1 MKKRSKRIFIIL
13 FLAIFILAAAAGLC
27 LFLYQQRYLPVA
39 WASESFSE
47 TDAVLDNPYRGFYQI
62 HAYSLNEENE
72 SLTETLEKHIE
83 KNEALALVLVEI
95 SLKNYSESALSDNAL
110 EQIDTIL
117 SAWAKS
123 GKQIILRF
131 LYDWDGNGLTSE
143 PSSLE
148 QVLAHMEQV
157 AEIVNRYA
165 DSIHILQG
173 VFVGS
178 YGEMN
183 ESSYLGDEDLTTLIT
198 YLAELTDPSIYLAVR
213 TPAQWRTIT
222 GLISLPESFPAF
234 DGSLL
239 SRLGLYNDGILGS
252 ETDLGTYDN
261 TSRAGSSTPSD
272 KGTRA
277 EELAFQDELCRYVPN
292 GGEVV
297 GDYTLGDL
305 DAAIDTLSRMHVSYL
320 NEGYD
325 TTVLETWEEITYD
338 GDDVFN
344 GRSGYD
350 YISAHLG
357 YRYILTGTALE
368 FNTWFDEEANFSF
381 TIQNVG
387 FASSTRDF
395 EAMITLQ
402 KTDDSDVASD
412 HSVSNEVT
420 ADTSSADSD
429 DAAANVSSAGF
440 ADAAVSAS
448 DTASDTETEV
458 LSYTADLDLRSLSSE
473 GSTDGMVSIP
483 VRILSEGAYTAYL
496 TLTDSVTGEEI
507 ALASSPDASEYG
519 YPLGT
524 LTIGEGS
531 LTADP

>member
-13 FLAIFILAAAAGLC
+13 FPAILILAAAAGIC
-27 LFLYQQRYLPVA
+27 LFLYQQRYLPVS
-39 WASESFSE
+39 WSSESFSE

-83 KNEALALVLVEI
+83 ENEALSLVLVEI
-95 SLKNYSESALSDNAL
+95 NLKEYAESALSDNAL
-110 EQIDTIL
+110 AQVDAIL
-117 SAWAKS
+117 SAWAES
-123 GKQIILRF
+123 GQQIILRF
-131 LYDWDGNGLTSE
+131 LYDWDGNGFSGE
-143 PSSLE
+143 PSSLD
-148 QVLAHMEQV
+148 QVLEHMEQV
-157 AEIVNRYA
+157 SEIINHYA

-183 ESSYLGDEDLTTLIT
+183 ESAYLGNEDLISLIT
-198 YLAELTDPSIYLAVR
+198 HLAELTDPSIYLAVR

-222 GLISLPESFPAF
+222 GLTSLPDSFPAS
-234 DGSLL
+234 DGSLI
-239 SRLGLYNDGILGS
+239 SRLGLYNDGILGT
-252 ETDLGTYDN
+252 ETDLGTYGN
-261 TSRAGSSTPSD
+261 TSRAGSDTPSD

-297 GDYTLGDL
+297 YDYTLGDL
-305 DAAIDTLSRMHVSYL
+305 DAAIDTLSQMHISYL

-325 TTVLETWEEITYD
+325 TTVLEAWKESTYD

-344 GRSGYD
+344 GCSGYD

-357 YRYILTGTALE
+357 YRYILTGTGLE
-368 FNTWFDEEANFSF
+368 FNTWFDGEAIFSF

-395 EAMITLQ
+395 EAMITLH
-402 KTDDSDVASD
+402 KIDGSDA
-412 HSVSNEVT
+412 
-420 ADTSSADSD
+420 
-429 DAAANVSSAGF
+429 
-440 ADAAVSAS
+440 
-448 DTASDTETEV
+448 ETTM
-458 LSYTADLDLRSLSSE
+458 LSYTTDPGLCILSSE
-473 GSTDGMVSIP
+473 ESTDGTVSIP
-483 VRILSEGAYTAYL
+483 VRDLSEGTYAAYL
-496 TLTDSVTGEEI
+496 TLTDTVTGAKI
-507 ALASSPDASEYG
+507 SLASSPEETEYG

-524 LTIGEGS
+524 LTIG
-531 LTADP
+531 ADWSAVSG